1 VKGKGGKGRTR
12 LWLRRLLR
20 LGGVLFG
27 LLAVVSGIAFL
38 QGREALGGKPQGPR
52 LARVTASPQWEE
64 GVFKNPQ
71 ELDDQVGGAL
81 AELVG
86 ASQHATPQDPVPVS
100 PVDPFLFDSPPE
112 SGLRVTWLGHST
124 MLVEMGG
131 QIILTD
137 PVWGPRASP
146 LSWLGPKRW
155 YEPLLAL
162 EDLPPLDVVVISHD
176 HYDHL
181 DHPTM
186 VALRDRETIFVVPLG
201 VGAHLE
207 RWGIPVERIVE
218 LDWWDRF
225 DLGDV
230 EIVMTPARHASG
242 RHFFD
247 GNRTL
252 WAGYAFLGPD
262 HRVFFSGDT
271 GMFPGIRDIGTRLG
285 PFDLT
290 MIEVGAYAQSWA
302 DWHMGPEQ
310 AVEAH
315 NLLGGEVFLP
325 IHWGL
330 FNLST
335 HGWTEPIE
343 RVRGAAE
350 VKGVTVWSPRPGE
363 SLEVGQPVVD
373 DRWWPVLPW
382 RTAEEYQVIST
393 QISWPPGTGLR

>member
-1 VKGKGGKGRTR
+1 MR
-12 LWLRRLLR
+12 LWFRRLLR

-81 AELVG
+81 AELMR

-100 PVDPFLFDSPPE
+100 PVDPVIFDSPPE

-131 QIILTD
+131 QVILTD

-155 YEPLLAL
+155 YEPLIAL

-181 DHPTM
+181 DHPTI
-186 VALRDRETIFVVPLG
+186 VALRDGETIFVVPLG

-225 DLGDV
+225 PLGDL

-252 WAGYAFLGPD
+252 WAGYAFLGQD

-271 GMFPGIRDIGTRLG
+271 GMFPGIREIGTRLG

-363 SLEVGQPVVD
+363 SLEVGQPVMD
-373 DRWWPVLPW
+373 ERWWPVLPW

-393 QISWPPGTGLR
+393 QISWPPGTGGR